1 MKKMNTL
8 FMCAFISVT
17 AFAAE
22 VYTYNTPADWEK
34 KAVIKVLPDGVLEFA
49 GKQDITTAK
58 SFKVDP
64 GKKITLSFEIRARED
79 SIDTMVYAG
88 FQQQDSDKIILEPI
102 YVRQEVGSLTTLTE
116 DAKAG
121 ATKLKIRKPR
131 RWIKP
136 IYRGYYIVFDAKKD
150 LSDLPNTSG
159 IALAAEK
166 DLPGGIVEIT
176 LKKPLPKDYP
186 AGSQVRFHI
195 GGPYMYSALD
205 AKKLSSEWI
214 KVSCTITGTDP
225 AAMDFKKWWI
235 GTKYAKPLFL
245 LNYRDF
251 AKQKAVQIRN
261 IKITVED

>member
-1 MKKMNTL
+1 MKKITSLL
-8 FMCAFISVT
+8 FCAVTSAT

-22 VYTYNTPADWEK
+22 IIEYNTPDAWEK
-34 KAVIKVLPDGVLEFA
+34 KAVIKILPDGVLEFP

-64 GKKITLSFEIRARED
+64 RKKVTLSFEIRARED

-102 YVRQEVGSLTTLTE
+102 YVRQEIGSLTTLTE

-166 DLPGGIVEIT
+166 DLANGVVEIT

-214 KVSCTITGTDP
+214 KVSCTVTGSDP
-225 AAMDFKKWWI
+225 AAMNFKKWWI
-235 GTKYAKPLFL
+235 GTKYAKPFFL
-245 LNYRDF
+245 LNYKDF
-251 AKQKAVQIRN
+251 AKQKATQLRN
-261 IKITVED
+261 IKITIED

>member
-1 MKKMNTL
+1 MKKMNAL

-64 GKKITLSFEIRARED
+64 QKKVTFSFEIRARED
-79 SIDTMVYAG
+79 SIDTMVYVG
-88 FQQQDSDKIILEPI
+88 FQQQDSDKIILEPV
-102 YVRQEVGSLTTLTE
+102 YVRQEIGSLTTLTE

-136 IYRGYYIVFDAKKD
+136 IYRGYYIV
-150 LSDLPNTSG
+150 LHCL
-159 IALAAEK
+159 
-166 DLPGGIVEIT
+166 
-176 LKKPLPKDYP
+176 
-186 AGSQVRFHI
+186 
-195 GGPYMYSALD
+195 
-205 AKKLSSEWI
+205 
-214 KVSCTITGTDP
+214 
-225 AAMDFKKWWI
+225 
-235 GTKYAKPLFL
+235 
-245 LNYRDF
+245 
-251 AKQKAVQIRN
+251 
-261 IKITVED
+261 

>member
-1 MKKMNTL
+1 MKNMTSLL
-8 FMCAFISVT
+8 FCVFVSVT

-22 VYTYNTPADWEK
+22 VYEYNTPDDWEK
-34 KAVIKVLPDGVLEFA
+34 KAVIKVLPDGVLEFT

-64 GKKITLSFEIRARED
+64 RKKVTLSFEIRARED

-88 FQQQDSDKIILEPI
+88 FQQQDSDKIILEPV

-116 DAKAG
+116 NATAG

-136 IYRGYYIVFDAKKD
+136 IYRGYYIIFDAKND

-159 IALAAEK
+159 IQLVAAE
-166 DLPGGIVEIT
+166 DLADGVVEIT

-214 KVSCTITGTDP
+214 KVSCTVTGTDP

-245 LNYRDF
+245 LNYKDF
-251 AKQKAVQIRN
+251 AKQKHTQLRK
-261 IKITVED
+261 IKVSIED

>member
-1 MKKMNTL
+1 MKKL
-8 FMCAFISVT
+8 FASFFCAIVSVT

-22 VYTYNTPADWEK
+22 VYEYNTPEDWEK
-34 KAVIKVLPDGVLEFA
+34 KAVIEVLPDGVLEFT

-64 GKKITLSFEIRARED
+64 RKKVTLSFEIRATED

-88 FQQQDSDKIILEPI
+88 FQQQDSDRIILEPV
-102 YVRQEVGSLTTLTE
+102 YVRQEIGSLTTLTE

-121 ATKLKIRKPR
+121 ATKLKIRKPT

-136 IYRGYYIVFDAKKD
+136 VYRGYNIVFDAKDD

-159 IALAAEK
+159 IPLVAET
-166 DLPGGIVEIT
+166 DLPDGIVEIT

-186 AGSQVRFHI
+186 AGSQARFHI

-205 AKKLSSEWI
+205 AQKLSSEWI

-235 GTKYAKPLFL
+235 GTKYAKLLFL
-245 LNYRDF
+245 INYKDF
-251 AKQKAVQIRN
+251 AKQKRTQLRN
-261 IKITVED
+261 IKISIED

>member
-1 MKKMNTL
+1 MKKMTL
-8 FMCAFISVT
+8 LFFCAFVSAA
-17 AFAAE
+17 AFAAD
-22 VYTYNTPADWEK
+22 VYEYNTPADWEK
-34 KAVIKVLPDGVLEFA
+34 KAVIKVLPDGVLEFN
-49 GKQDITTAK
+49 GKQNITTAK

-64 GKKITLSFEIRARED
+64 QKKITLSFEIRARED
-79 SIDTMVYAG
+79 SVDTMVYAG
-88 FQQQDSDKIILEPI
+88 FQQQDSDKIILEPV

-121 ATKLKIRKPR
+121 ATKLKIRKPS

-136 IYRGYYIVFDAKKD
+136 VYRGYYIVFDAKKD
-150 LSDLPNTSG
+150 LSDMPNTSG
-159 IALAAEK
+159 IALVAEK
-166 DLPGGIVEIT
+166 DLPDGIVEIT

-214 KVSCTITGTDP
+214 QVSCTVTGTDP

-235 GTKYAKPLFL
+235 GTKYAKPFFL
-245 LNYRDF
+245 LNFRDF
-251 AKQKAVQIRN
+251 AKQKYTQLRN
-261 IKITVED
+261 IKITIED